1 MFAFI
6 KRNTKNFFKDK
17 GAVFASLLTLIIII
31 GLYALFLGDQLSSGV
46 ESTGIENPRIFTDSW
61 IMAGLMAIMPL
72 SSALGAVAVVG
83 DKSKGIIKDFYCSPI
98 SRSKITLGYILSLS
112 AITLMLTLFG
122 LVLGEIY
129 IVANGGQLL
138 SFMSL
143 LKVLGVIVLD
153 VLASTSMIMFF
164 AMFINSEKAYS
175 AICTVIGTLSGFIM
189 GIYIPVGSLPE
200 SVGNVV
206 KCFPLSHAG
215 SVLRQIFMESSFE
228 ECFANVPAEVSA
240 EVIPALEKELGVVY
254 SFGDHTVTNLESIL
268 ILAGTAVVFFI
279 LTGIAARRKQK

>member
-46 ESTGIENPRIFTDSW
+46 ESTGIENPRVFTDSW

-72 SSALGAVAVVG
+72 SSALGAVAVVS

-98 SRSKITLGYILSLS
+98 SRAKITLGYILSLS

-122 LVLGEIY
+122 LILGEIY

-138 SFMSL
+138 SFVSM
-143 LKVLGVIVLD
+143 LKVVGVIILD

-228 ECFANVPAEVSA
+228 ECFANVPAEVSS

-268 ILAGTAVVFFI
+268 ILAGTAVLFFI
-279 LTGIAARRKQK
+279 LTGFAARRKQR

>member
-31 GLYALFLGDQLSSGV
+31 GLYALFLGDQLSQGI
-46 ESTGIENPRIFTDSW
+46 ETTGIEKPRVFTDSW

-98 SRSKITLGYILSLS
+98 SRGKITIGYILSLS

-138 SFMSL
+138 SFINL
-143 LKVLGVIVLD
+143 LKVIGIIILD

-175 AICTVIGTLSGFIM
+175 AICTVIGTLSGFVM
-189 GIYIPVGSLPE
+189 GIYIPVGSLPD
-200 SVGNVV
+200 SVATVV

-215 SVLRQIFMESSFE
+215 SVLRTIFMESSFE
-228 ECFANVPAEVSA
+228 ECFANVPEKVSA
-240 EVIPALEKELGVVY
+240 EVIPALEAELGVVY
-254 SFGDHTVTNLESIL
+254 SFGEHTVTSFESVL
-268 ILAGTAVVFFI
+268 VLVGTALLFFI
-279 LTGIAARRKQK
+279 LTGFAARRKQK

>member
-1 MFAFI
+1 MLAFI

-31 GLYALFLGDQLSSGV
+31 GLYALFLGDQLASGV
-46 ESTGIENPRIFTDSW
+46 EEMNLKNPRVFTDSW
-61 IMAGLMAIMPL
+61 IMAGLMAVMPL
-72 SSALGAVAVVG
+72 SSALGAVAIVN

-98 SRSKITLGYILSLS
+98 SRGKITLGYILSLS

-138 SFMSL
+138 SFVSM
-143 LKVLGVIVLD
+143 LKVIGVIILD

-164 AMFINSEKAYS
+164 AMFISSEKAYS
-175 AICTVIGTLSGFIM
+175 AICTVIGTLAGFVM

-200 SVGNVV
+200 SVGTVV

-215 SVLRQIFMESSFE
+215 SVLRQLFMETSFTD
-228 ECFANVPAEVSA
+228 CFADVPAEISA
-240 EVIPALEKELGVVY
+240 EVIPALEAELGVVY
-254 SFGDHTVTNLESIL
+254 SFGDHTVTNLESVIIL
-268 ILAGTAVVFFI
+268 VATAVVFFI
-279 LTGIAARRKQK
+279 LTGFAARRKQK

>member
-46 ESTGIENPRIFTDSW
+46 ESTGIENPRVFTDSW

-72 SSALGAVAVVG
+72 SSALGAVAVVS

-98 SRSKITLGYILSLS
+98 SRAKITLGYILSLS

-122 LVLGEIY
+122 LILGEIY

-138 SFMSL
+138 SFVSMV
-143 LKVLGVIVLD
+143 KVVGVIILD

-228 ECFANVPAEVSA
+228 ECFANVPAEVSS

-268 ILAGTAVVFFI
+268 ILAGTAVLFFI
-279 LTGIAARRKQK
+279 LTGFAARRKQR

>member
-46 ESTGIENPRIFTDSW
+46 ESTGIENPRVFTDSW

-72 SSALGAVAVVG
+72 SSALGAVAVVS

-98 SRSKITLGYILSLS
+98 SRAKITLGYILSLS

-122 LVLGEIY
+122 LILGEIY

-138 SFMSL
+138 SFVSMV
-143 LKVLGVIVLD
+143 KVVGVIILD

-228 ECFANVPAEVSA
+228 ECFANVPAEVSS

-254 SFGDHTVTNLESIL
+254 TFGDHTVTNLESIL
-268 ILAGTAVVFFI
+268 ILAGTAVLFFI
-279 LTGIAARRKQK
+279 LTGFAARRKQR

>member
-46 ESTGIENPRIFTDSW
+46 ESTGIENPRVFTDSW

-228 ECFANVPAEVSA
+228 DCFANVPAEVSA

-254 SFGDHTVTNLESIL
+254 SFGEHTVTNLESIL

-279 LTGIAARRKQK
+279 LTGITARRKQK

>member
-46 ESTGIENPRIFTDSW
+46 ESTGIENPRVFTDSW

-72 SSALGAVAVVG
+72 SSALGAVAVVS

-98 SRSKITLGYILSLS
+98 SRAKITLGYILSLS

-122 LVLGEIY
+122 LILGEIY

-138 SFMSL
+138 SFVSMV
-143 LKVLGVIVLD
+143 KVVGVIILD

-228 ECFANVPAEVSA
+228 ECFANVPAEVSS

-254 SFGDHTVTNLESIL
+254 TFGNHTVTNLESIL
-268 ILAGTAVVFFI
+268 ILAGTAVLFFI
-279 LTGIAARRKQK
+279 LTGFAARRKQR